1 MPGGEKGAAE
11 KRDLKEAVR
20 TIVLTQGNA
29 FIKELLRKH
38 KIQIGT
44 NKADFSK
51 NLHAAIDEGTLTRPM
66 IEEWLSEVEG
76 WGNQHIYLFE
86 PPKLAIGEIK
96 DKLAGSNFAELIGTA
111 VSYAF
116 PEKLKLSAIALAAD
130 HLSIAWHKGTGGWER
145 TPSKDFQRADDD
157 DGEVY
162 KYNAYRER
170 FDRAVVRFA
179 WRFADA
185 YCAVMIQVPIEGDS
199 HRDVHALIR
208 NDLKHIGIFENDP
221 IRIPLSEAFKAMTLK
236 QDTVVQSTRM
246 MTDGGHLDVVST
258 LSEGGIAAVRALR
271 EARRGVD
278 DKSFAG
284 TDGMFHFLQDK
295 HSGLSRSV
303 KVQGYGLESRVRVWV
318 QCKREDVYQVLG
330 VIWANT

>member
-96 DKLAGSNFAELIGTA
+96 DKLVGSNFAELIGTA

-116 PEKLKLSAIALAAD
+116 PEQLELSAIALAAD
-130 HLSIAWHKGTGGWER
+130 HLSIAWH
-145 TPSKDFQRADDD
+145 
-157 DGEVY
+157 
-162 KYNAYRER
+162 
-170 FDRAVVRFA
+170 
-179 WRFADA
+179 
-185 YCAVMIQVPIEGDS
+185 
-199 HRDVHALIR
+199 
-208 NDLKHIGIFENDP
+208 
-221 IRIPLSEAFKAMTLK
+221 
-236 QDTVVQSTRM
+236 
-246 MTDGGHLDVVST
+246 
-258 LSEGGIAAVRALR
+258 
-271 EARRGVD
+271 
-278 DKSFAG
+278 
-284 TDGMFHFLQDK
+284 
-295 HSGLSRSV
+295 
-303 KVQGYGLESRVRVWV
+303 
-318 QCKREDVYQVLG
+318 
-330 VIWANT
+330 